1 MRRVLFVIIIY
12 FIIPFRLRPRVR
24 RARARSRRLEDDSST
39 RQPRRRSPRRQTL
52 ARLFARMEVS
62 ALDRALDDV
71 ATSIDAFAEV
81 RARVARASR
90 PDARDQRTRRL
101 FPPRD

>member
-1 MRRVLFVIIIY
+1 MRGVLFVIIIY
-12 FIIPFRLRPRVR
+12 FIVPFRLRPRVH
-24 RARARSRRLEDDSST
+24 RARSRRLEDDSST

>member
-1 MRRVLFVIIIY
+1 
-12 FIIPFRLRPRVR
+12 
-24 RARARSRRLEDDSST
+24 
-39 RQPRRRSPRRQTL
+39 
-52 ARLFARMEVS
+52 MEVS

>member
-1 MRRVLFVIIIY
+1 MRGVLFVIIIY
-12 FIIPFRLRPRVR
+12 FIIPFRLRPRVH
-24 RARARSRRLEDDSST
+24 RARAPRGRLEDDSST